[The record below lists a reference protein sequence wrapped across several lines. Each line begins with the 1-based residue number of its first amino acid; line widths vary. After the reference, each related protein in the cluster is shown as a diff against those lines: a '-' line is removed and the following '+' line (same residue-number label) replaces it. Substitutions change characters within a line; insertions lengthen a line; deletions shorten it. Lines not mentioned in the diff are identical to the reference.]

1 MIEKIQWNYP
11 WRFRHEISKNYYGRE
26 LSHYVFAELTGE
38 KKFEIVL
45 PKETYYLNVNGD
57 FYGLAERSKIIDISV
72 IPNQKLEFKV
82 KSCWNE
88 EYTENVK
95 IEKINDDTY
104 SILICSY
111 AQEKDSKKAFKTRVD
126 EILTKEELEEK
137 MQTLQPTIEVYP
149 FIHPI
154 GKCFS
159 LE

>member
-57 FYGLAERSKIIDISV
+57 FYGLTERSKIIDISV
-72 IPNQKLEFKV
+72 VPNEKLEFKV
-82 KSCWNE
+82 KSSWNE
-88 EYTENVK
+88 EYIENVK
-95 IEKINDDTY
+95 IEKINDSTY
-104 SILICSY
+104 SVYISY
-111 AQEKDSKKAFKTRVD
+111 YGEQKTSKTRID
-126 EILTKEELEEK
+126 EVLTKEELVEK
-137 MQTLQPTIEVYP
+137 IQALQQTIEVYP
-149 FIHPI
+149 FDLPV

>member
-1 MIEKIQWNYP
+1 MFEKIQWNYP

-45 PKETYYLNVNGD
+45 PKETYFMKVDGE
-57 FYGLAERSKIIDISV
+57 FFGLAERSKIIDISV
-72 IPNQKLEFKV
+72 IPNEKLEFKL

-88 EYTENVK
+88 QYTENVK
-95 IEKINDDTY
+95 IEKKDDDTY
-104 SILICSY
+104 SVYISY
-111 AQEKDSKKAFKTRVD
+111 YGEQKVSKTRVD
-126 EILTKEELEEK
+126 EVLTKEELYDRI
-137 MQTLQPTIEVYP
+137 QALQPTIEVYP
-149 FIHPI
+149 FDLPV

>member
-26 LSHYVFAELTGE
+26 LSHYIFAELTGE

-45 PKETYYLNVNGD
+45 PKENYFVNVEGQ
-57 FYGLAERSKIIDISV
+57 FFELAERSKIIDISV
-72 IPNQKLEFKV
+72 VPNEKLEFKI

-95 IEKINDDTY
+95 IEKIDDNTY
-104 SILICSY
+104 SVYITYYGEQKIS
-111 AQEKDSKKAFKTRVD
+111 KTRVD
-126 EILTKEELEEK
+126 EVLTKQELVEK
-137 MQTLQPTIEVYP
+137 MHALQPTIEVYP
-149 FIHPI
+149 FDLPF
-154 GKCFS
+154 GNCFS

>member
-26 LSHYVFAELTGE
+26 LSHYVFAELIGE

-45 PKETYYLNVNGD
+45 PKETYFIKVDGE
-57 FYGLAERSKIIDISV
+57 FFGLAERSKIIDISV
-72 IPNQKLEFKV
+72 IPNEKLEFKL

-95 IEKINDDTY
+95 IEKIDDNTY
-104 SILICSY
+104 SVYISY
-111 AQEKDSKKAFKTRVD
+111 YGEQKTSKTRVD
-126 EILTKEELEEK
+126 EVLTKVELDERI
-137 MQTLQPTIEVYP
+137 QALQQTIEVYP
-149 FIHPI
+149 FLLPI